1 MENEKCKMAVGA
13 DGPHASDKAVAR
25 LFFIALLSTFSNLLS
40 NPLPALGNH

>member
-1 MENEKCKMAVGA
+1 MAVGA